1 MPRPRKWRRVCRLPQ
16 NTLFGPLAGIGD
28 GTIVMTVEEYETIR
42 LIDLEGLNQE
52 ACAERMHV
60 ARTTAQAMYRNAR
73 HKIADC
79 LVNSRRLIIEGGD
92 YLVCNAREMTCGC
105 PHCRRLIQPADGE
118 TPDNNTMNEIICSIT
133 SAIEEGR
140 SWGHTDKEI
149 ANYIYAKH
157 IRPLET
163 KLAEAPEPRAAFL
176 EGFMLT
182 TKSRNGEN
190 PFAGDYA
197 EAWKAIASHAGVSQR
212 AFEAIE
218 GGPDESKA

>member
-1 MPRPRKWRRVCRLPQ
+1 
-16 NTLFGPLAGIGD
+16 
-28 GTIVMTVEEYETIR
+28 
-42 LIDLEGLNQE
+42 
-52 ACAERMHV
+52 
-60 ARTTAQAMYRNAR
+60 
-73 HKIADC
+73 
-79 LVNSRRLIIEGGD
+79 
-92 YLVCNAREMTCGC
+92 
-105 PHCRRLIQPADGE
+105 
-118 TPDNNTMNEIICSIT
+118 MNEIICSIT

-149 ANYIYAKH
+149 ADYIYA
-157 IRPLET
+157 

-218 GGPDESKA
+218 GGPDESNA

>member
-1 MPRPRKWRRVCRLPQ
+1 
-16 NTLFGPLAGIGD
+16 
-28 GTIVMTVEEYETIR
+28 
-42 LIDLEGLNQE
+42 
-52 ACAERMHV
+52 
-60 ARTTAQAMYRNAR
+60 
-73 HKIADC
+73 
-79 LVNSRRLIIEGGD
+79 
-92 YLVCNAREMTCGC
+92 
-105 PHCRRLIQPADGE
+105 
-118 TPDNNTMNEIICSIT
+118 MNEIICSIT

-149 ANYIYAKH
+149 ADYIYAKH

-197 EAWKAIASHAGVSQR
+197 EAWKAIASPLMAEYIKYLCAPVKVAS
-212 AFEAIE
+212 
-218 GGPDESKA
+218 

>member
-1 MPRPRKWRRVCRLPQ
+1 
-16 NTLFGPLAGIGD
+16 
-28 GTIVMTVEEYETIR
+28 
-42 LIDLEGLNQE
+42 
-52 ACAERMHV
+52 
-60 ARTTAQAMYRNAR
+60 
-73 HKIADC
+73 
-79 LVNSRRLIIEGGD
+79 
-92 YLVCNAREMTCGC
+92 
-105 PHCRRLIQPADGE
+105 
-118 TPDNNTMNEIICSIT
+118 MNEIICSIT

-149 ANYIYAKH
+149 ADYIYAKH

-190 PFAGDYA
+190 PFAGDYD
-197 EAWKAIASHAGVSQR
+197 EAGNPRAPHAGPTQR
-212 AFEAIE
+212 ASEAIE

>member
-1 MPRPRKWRRVCRLPQ
+1 
-16 NTLFGPLAGIGD
+16 
-28 GTIVMTVEEYETIR
+28 
-42 LIDLEGLNQE
+42 
-52 ACAERMHV
+52 
-60 ARTTAQAMYRNAR
+60 
-73 HKIADC
+73 
-79 LVNSRRLIIEGGD
+79 
-92 YLVCNAREMTCGC
+92 
-105 PHCRRLIQPADGE
+105 
-118 TPDNNTMNEIICSIT
+118 MNEIICSIT

-149 ANYIYAKH
+149 ADYIYAKH

-182 TKSRNGEN
+182 TKSRNG
-190 PFAGDYA
+190 DYA

>member
-1 MPRPRKWRRVCRLPQ
+1 
-16 NTLFGPLAGIGD
+16 
-28 GTIVMTVEEYETIR
+28 
-42 LIDLEGLNQE
+42 
-52 ACAERMHV
+52 
-60 ARTTAQAMYRNAR
+60 
-73 HKIADC
+73 
-79 LVNSRRLIIEGGD
+79 
-92 YLVCNAREMTCGC
+92 
-105 PHCRRLIQPADGE
+105 
-118 TPDNNTMNEIICSIT
+118 MNEIICSIT

-149 ANYIYAKH
+149 ADYIYAKH

-197 EAWKAIASHAGVSQR
+197 EAWKAIASHAGVKEKPELR
-212 AFEAIE
+212 AISGAWHRTRAIPRE
-218 GGPDESKA
+218 KDRT

>member
-1 MPRPRKWRRVCRLPQ
+1 MISSLIAARKSPRS
-16 NTLFGPLAGIGD
+16 F
-28 GTIVMTVEEYETIR
+28 
-42 LIDLEGLNQE
+42 
-52 ACAERMHV
+52 
-60 ARTTAQAMYRNAR
+60 
-73 HKIADC
+73 
-79 LVNSRRLIIEGGD
+79 
-92 YLVCNAREMTCGC
+92 
-105 PHCRRLIQPADGE
+105 IQ
-118 TPDNNTMNEIICSIT
+118 
-133 SAIEEGR
+133 GR

-149 ANYIYAKH
+149 ADYIYAKH

>member
-1 MPRPRKWRRVCRLPQ
+1 
-16 NTLFGPLAGIGD
+16 
-28 GTIVMTVEEYETIR
+28 
-42 LIDLEGLNQE
+42 
-52 ACAERMHV
+52 
-60 ARTTAQAMYRNAR
+60 
-73 HKIADC
+73 
-79 LVNSRRLIIEGGD
+79 
-92 YLVCNAREMTCGC
+92 
-105 PHCRRLIQPADGE
+105 
-118 TPDNNTMNEIICSIT
+118 MNEIICSIT

-149 ANYIYAKH
+149 ADYIYAKH

-182 TKSRNGEN
+182 TKSRNGEK

-212 AFEAIE
+212 SFEAIE

>member
-1 MPRPRKWRRVCRLPQ
+1 
-16 NTLFGPLAGIGD
+16 
-28 GTIVMTVEEYETIR
+28 
-42 LIDLEGLNQE
+42 
-52 ACAERMHV
+52 
-60 ARTTAQAMYRNAR
+60 
-73 HKIADC
+73 
-79 LVNSRRLIIEGGD
+79 
-92 YLVCNAREMTCGC
+92 
-105 PHCRRLIQPADGE
+105 
-118 TPDNNTMNEIICSIT
+118 MNEIICSIT

-149 ANYIYAKH
+149 ADYIYAKH

-197 EAWKAIASHAGVSQR
+197 GRGKPSPPHAGVSQR

>member
-1 MPRPRKWRRVCRLPQ
+1 
-16 NTLFGPLAGIGD
+16 
-28 GTIVMTVEEYETIR
+28 
-42 LIDLEGLNQE
+42 
-52 ACAERMHV
+52 
-60 ARTTAQAMYRNAR
+60 
-73 HKIADC
+73 
-79 LVNSRRLIIEGGD
+79 
-92 YLVCNAREMTCGC
+92 
-105 PHCRRLIQPADGE
+105 
-118 TPDNNTMNEIICSIT
+118 MNEIICSIT

-149 ANYIYAKH
+149 ADYIYAKH

-197 EAWKAIASHAGVSQR
+197 EAWKAVASHAGVSQR

>member
-16 NTLFGPLAGIGD
+16 NTLFGPLAGIDD

-105 PHCRRLIQPADGE
+105 PHCRRLIQPAEGE
-118 TPDNNTMNEIICSIT
+118 TPTT
-133 SAIEEGR
+133 T

-149 ANYIYAKH
+149 ADYIYAKH

-182 TKSRNGEN
+182 TKNRNGEN

>member
-1 MPRPRKWRRVCRLPQ
+1 
-16 NTLFGPLAGIGD
+16 
-28 GTIVMTVEEYETIR
+28 
-42 LIDLEGLNQE
+42 
-52 ACAERMHV
+52 
-60 ARTTAQAMYRNAR
+60 
-73 HKIADC
+73 
-79 LVNSRRLIIEGGD
+79 
-92 YLVCNAREMTCGC
+92 
-105 PHCRRLIQPADGE
+105 
-118 TPDNNTMNEIICSIT
+118 MNEIICSIT

-149 ANYIYAKH
+149 ADYIYAKH

-197 EAWKAIASHAGVSQR
+197 EALKAIDSHAGVSQR

>member
-1 MPRPRKWRRVCRLPQ
+1 
-16 NTLFGPLAGIGD
+16 
-28 GTIVMTVEEYETIR
+28 MTVEEYETIR

-92 YLVCNAREMTCGC
+92 YLVCNAREMTCGL
-105 PHCRRLIQPADGE
+105 PSLPTAHPARRRRNPE
-118 TPDNNTMNEIICSIT
+118 NNTMNEIICSIT

-149 ANYIYAKH
+149 ADYIYAKH

>member
-1 MPRPRKWRRVCRLPQ
+1 
-16 NTLFGPLAGIGD
+16 
-28 GTIVMTVEEYETIR
+28 
-42 LIDLEGLNQE
+42 
-52 ACAERMHV
+52 
-60 ARTTAQAMYRNAR
+60 
-73 HKIADC
+73 
-79 LVNSRRLIIEGGD
+79 
-92 YLVCNAREMTCGC
+92 
-105 PHCRRLIQPADGE
+105 
-118 TPDNNTMNEIICSIT
+118 MNEIICSIT

-149 ANYIYAKH
+149 ADYIYAKH

-182 TKSRNGEN
+182 TKTRNGEN

-218 GGPDESKA
+218 GGPDESKACPPGYFRGMAPNAGDSA

>member
-16 NTLFGPLAGIGD
+16 NTLFGPLAGIDD

-92 YLVCNAREMTCGC
+92 YLVCNAREMTCGW
-105 PHCRRLIQPADGE
+105 PARRRRN
-118 TPDNNTMNEIICSIT
+118 PDNNTMNEIICSIT

-149 ANYIYAKH
+149 ADYIYAKH

>member
-1 MPRPRKWRRVCRLPQ
+1 
-16 NTLFGPLAGIGD
+16 
-28 GTIVMTVEEYETIR
+28 
-42 LIDLEGLNQE
+42 
-52 ACAERMHV
+52 
-60 ARTTAQAMYRNAR
+60 
-73 HKIADC
+73 
-79 LVNSRRLIIEGGD
+79 
-92 YLVCNAREMTCGC
+92 
-105 PHCRRLIQPADGE
+105 
-118 TPDNNTMNEIICSIT
+118 MNEIICSIT

-149 ANYIYAKH
+149 ADYIYAKH

-212 AFEAIE
+212 LSK
-218 GGPDESKA
+218 PSKAPRTKAKPELRAISGAWHRTRAIPREKDRT